1 MKNWTTWQPSC
12 GDDLIGSKA
21 QQAFN
26 NIKAQLEVF
35 AEETGRACSGRYVL
49 SGPPGCGK
57 TTIARLLSNIWVP
70 DERNRSICV
79 RSWMGRAVSKEWVQD
94 LIDETRM
101 SWMYGNRALIINE
114 ADKVQ
119 PAAQDLMLDWLEDEL
134 PEGFLVMCTTNA
146 KVATEGRQ
154 ASLKLSKTD
163 KDEYL
168 STKFLSRL
176 TKYHL
181 DYPTTKEIAEGLE
194 RITAKYDEDGQGCP
208 DYVAINAA
216 KASAGDLR
224 QAFKELQIFLAE
236 LLT

>member
-1 MKNWTTWQPSC
+1 MQSPKN
-12 GDDLIGSKA
+12 
-21 QQAFN
+21 
-26 NIKAQLEVF
+26 
-35 AEETGRACSGRYVL
+35 
-49 SGPPGCGK
+49 
-57 TTIARLLSNIWVP
+57 
-70 DERNRSICV
+70 
-79 RSWMGRAVSKEWVQD
+79 VQD

-134 PEGFLVMCTTNA
+134 PEGYLVMCTTNA

-181 DYPTTKEIAEGLE
+181 EYPTTKEIAEGLE
-194 RITAKYDEDGQGCP
+194 RITNCP
-208 DYVAINAA
+208 DYVATNAA

>member
-1 MKNWTTWQPSC
+1 LKNWSTWQPSNV
-12 GDDLIGSKA
+12 DELIGSKT
-21 QQAFN
+21 QQIYRNIETQLDAFSE
-26 NIKAQLEVF
+26 Q
-35 AEETGRACSGRYVL
+35 TGRARSGRYVL

-57 TTIARLLSNIWVP
+57 TTIARLLSNKWVP
-70 DERNRSICV
+70 DERNRSICIK
-79 RSWMGRAVSKEWVQD
+79 SWMGRAVSKEWVQD
-94 LIDETRM
+94 LINETRM

-134 PEGFLVMCTTNA
+134 PEGYLVMCTTNA
-146 KVATEGRQ
+146 KVATEGKQ
-154 ASLKLSKTD
+154 ATLKLSKTD

-181 DYPTTKEIAEGLE
+181 DYPPVDEISEGLS
-194 RITAKYDEDGQGCP
+194 RIVKENCP
-208 DYVAINAA
+208 EYVALNAA
-216 KASAGDLR
+216 KASGGDLR
-224 QAFKELQIFLAE
+224 QAFKELQIFQAE

>member
-1 MKNWTTWQPSC
+1 MKNWSTWQPSC
-12 GDDLIGSKA
+12 GEDLIGTKA
-21 QQAFN
+21 RQAYN
-26 NIKAQLEVF
+26 NIKTQLDAFAQ
-35 AEETGRACSGRYVL
+35 ETGRACSGRYVL

-57 TTIARLLSNIWVP
+57 TTIARLLSNTWVEQP
-70 DERNRSICV
+70 ICV
-79 RSWMGRAVSKEWVQD
+79 TTWMGREVSKELIQD
-94 LIDETRM
+94 LIYETTHVM
-101 SWMYGNRALIINE
+101 DVWQVSLIINE

-134 PEGFLVMCTTNA
+134 PEGYLVMCTTNA

-154 ASLKLSKTD
+154 ASLKLTKAD

-181 DYPTTKEIAEGLE
+181 EYPPIQEIAEGLE
-194 RITAKYDEDGQGCP
+194 RITECSEQ
-208 DYVAINAA
+208 VATFAA

-224 QAFKELQIFLAE
+224 QAFKELQIFQAE
-236 LLT
+236 ILT

>member
-1 MKNWTTWQPSC
+1 MKNWSTWQPSN
-12 GDDLIGSKA
+12 GDELIGTRAIQAYRNIETQLDAFA
-21 QQAFN
+21 Q
-26 NIKAQLEVF
+26 
-35 AEETGRACSGRYVL
+35 ETGRACSGRYVL

-57 TTIARLLSNIWVP
+57 TTIARLLSSKWVEQP
-70 DERNRSICV
+70 IAITT
-79 RSWMGRAVSKEWVQD
+79 WKGREVSKELVQD
-94 LIDETRM
+94 LIYESKLGSM
-101 SWMYGNRALIINE
+101 WGKFRALVINE
-114 ADKVQ
+114 ADRVQ

-134 PEGFLVMCTTNA
+134 PEGYLVMCTTNA

-168 STKFLSRL
+168 STKFMSRL

-181 DYPTTKEIAEGLE
+181 EYPSTKEISEGLS
-194 RITAKYDEDGQGCP
+194 RITGCSEL
-208 DYVAINAA
+208 VATSAA

-236 LLT
+236 ILT